1 MATIL
6 NHQNIEPDAG
16 LVAKIIAHDS
26 QTPSANELHWHQ
38 ALEITF
44 MLDWPESVIVIGQ
57 NRVVHK
63 SGDIW
68 LVNPMQIH
76 NYQAL
81 YKTAAPKALTILFP
95 YNFLA
100 AVYED
105 ISLGYFEINL
115 QRRDD
120 LWRLGNDI
128 WSLYRSDQKDAK
140 VLQDI
145 RLLQLLQEL
154 VAYHFRYRDE
164 VDGHNELTFSVGRT
178 AEVTNFVMTHFADE
192 INTDLIAHQ
201 LNYSEAYIARLVKS
215 EMGITVTQLINLVRA
230 DHAKHLIDTT
240 NYRLDDI
247 AVQVGF
253 KNVKNMNRW
262 MKRYFGNGSKSF
274 RNQ

>member
-26 QTPSANELHWHQ
+26 QTPIANELHWHQ

-57 NRVVHK
+57 NRAIHK

-76 NYQAL
+76 NYKAL
-81 YKTAAPKALTILFP
+81 YKVATPTALTILFP

-100 AVYED
+100 AIYGD
-105 ISLGYFEINL
+105 IARGSFELNL
-115 QRRDD
+115 QRGDA
-120 LWRLGNDI
+120 LWRFGNEI
-128 WSLYRSDQKDAK
+128 WSLYHSDAKDAK
-140 VLQDI
+140 ILQNI
-145 RLLQLLQEL
+145 QLLQMLQEL
-154 VAYHFRYRDE
+154 VTYHFRYRDE
-164 VDGHNELTFSVGRT
+164 VDGHNELTFSIGRT
-178 AEVTNFVMTHFADE
+178 AEITNFVMTHYADD
-192 INTDLIAHQ
+192 INTDLIARQ

-274 RNQ
+274 RSQ